1 MKILFF
7 AFLNLCLLI
16 QLGFGGSNVAKTGQ
30 VRPINNSA
38 SGLSVVAYYTVW
50 SYCDMPPQDVDYSA
64 ITHLVLFGGASSGI
78 TPNVNTAPYF
88 PPATPGN
95 NSFSITFTG
104 TPGWCANPIAGKNH
118 VQVMRDSCNAHGVK
132 LLLDLGGEYGT
143 PASAFAAL
151 IADTTKF
158 DTYINA
164 VDSITRHNVY
174 GVQFDGVSIDWE
186 FPTEGATGRANY
198 TLFLT
203 KLRAKLDTWTPNKG
217 LIGMAVPTWYWWD
230 TKHTDPVIDLSTLN
244 TKVDLINL
252 MEYGM
257 ENTSAISHY
266 SPLYKNS
273 AVSQE
278 TWDLRG
284 INEWKGA
291 GVDPSRIVTLLP
303 FESIK
308 MTDNSGITPVAIGHA
323 GGSASWIGIRDV
335 PAGVTVHYDSI
346 SMCNWAE
353 SGNSFYSYENATSL
367 AAKVQYVRSKSIG
380 GLGIWELWRGW
391 LPNAAA
397 GQHDPLL
404 QELKAA
410 VGGIII
416 PPDTIKPVVTLTSPA
431 NGDTVTGTVTVN
443 ATASDNVSVASVQLL
458 VNGIVTATDNA
469 APYTFSWNASS
480 LSGTQTLAVK
490 ATDGAGNS
498 ATTSPVTVFVV
509 KAVPDTIKPVVA
521 LTSPA
526 NGDSLTGIVTVTAT
540 ASDNKSVASVQLLVN
555 GVVTATD
562 NVSPYTFSWNTAGLT
577 GAQILAVKATDGS
590 GNSTTTSPITVQVK
604 PSSAPALSWIYADT
618 LEAPWRDTSW
628 SSTNVYNS
636 KEQVYA
642 GLYSLK
648 TSQTAWGAVSVH
660 SGRTNSET
668 NLDPKLYSQFQF
680 AVYNTAANLV
690 LNVYCYNDSGN
701 VFPNVFQNNVPV
713 NQWTII
719 SIPMSQL
726 DPNNYKITRV
736 NIQNYTQLSPT
747 YYIDNVH
754 FVDSILQV
762 PVIPSMGYPLPN
774 AVDQSISPVISWATS
789 PGATTYELQV
799 SLDSTFASIVFDD
812 SSIAT
817 TSKQVPALSNN
828 VKYYWR
834 VSAKNSAGESVFSQ
848 ASSFVT
854 AAGNS
859 ILTTN
864 STFSFSS
871 IHLGVSVTDSTVI
884 HNTGNFNLII
894 SSIQSTNPVFT
905 ITPSTAIIAPST
917 SMVFSVTAHPTVQQQ
932 QTSGYLIFSDNSPNA
947 LDTVKV
953 QISSVTSVVVPK
965 NLPTKFSLEQNYPN
979 PFNPSTTIAFGLPV
993 ASHVSLKIFDV
1004 LGREVK
1010 TIVNEF
1016 REPGVYKET
1025 FNANHLSSGLYFYQI
1040 RAGNFIQT
1048 GKMQLVK

>member
-1 MKILFF
+1 MYKIFRRTFIMKILFF

-30 VRPINNSA
+30 VRSINNSA

-431 NGDTVTGTVTVN
+431 NGDTVTGIITVTAN
-443 ATASDNVSVASVQLL
+443 ATDNNIVASVQLL

-555 GVVTATD
+555 GVAVAID
-562 NVSPYTFSWNTAGLT
+562 NTSPYTFTWNATTLS
-577 GAQILAVKATDGS
+577 GAQILTVKATDAA
-590 GNSTTTSPITVQVK
+590 GNSTTTSPITVFVK
-604 PSSAPALSWIYADT
+604 PFPVTPAQPWIYQDI

-628 SSTNVYNS
+628 NSANIYNS
-636 KEQVYA
+636 TDQVYA

-648 TSQTAWGAVSVH
+648 VTQVAWGAFSVH
-660 SGRTNSET
+660 TGSNGSGIGIS
-668 NLDPKLYSQFQF
+668 PFQYSLFQL
-680 AVYNTAANLV
+680 AVYNT
-690 LNVYCYNDSGN
+690 
-701 VFPNVFQNNVPV
+701 
-713 NQWTII
+713 
-719 SIPMSQL
+719 
-726 DPNNYKITRV
+726 
-736 NIQNYTQLSPT
+736 
-747 YYIDNVH
+747 
-754 FVDSILQV
+754 
-762 PVIPSMGYPLPN
+762 
-774 AVDQSISPVISWATS
+774 
-789 PGATTYELQV
+789 
-799 SLDSTFASIVFDD
+799 
-812 SSIAT
+812 
-817 TSKQVPALSNN
+817 
-828 VKYYWR
+828 
-834 VSAKNSAGESVFSQ
+834 
-848 ASSFVT
+848 
-854 AAGNS
+854 
-859 ILTTN
+859 
-864 STFSFSS
+864 
-871 IHLGVSVTDSTVI
+871 
-884 HNTGNFNLII
+884 
-894 SSIQSTNPVFT
+894 
-905 ITPSTAIIAPST
+905 TPS
-917 SMVFSVTAHPTVQQQ
+917 
-932 QTSGYLIFSDNSPNA
+932 LILN
-947 LDTVKV
+947 
-953 QISSVTSVVVPK
+953 I
-965 NLPTKFSLEQNYPN
+965 YC
-979 PFNPSTTIAFGLPV
+979 
-993 ASHVSLKIFDV
+993 KIYY
-1004 LGREVK
+1004 
-1010 TIVNEF
+1010 F
-1016 REPGVYKET
+1016 R
-1025 FNANHLSSGLYFYQI
+1025 
-1040 RAGNFIQT
+1040 
-1048 GKMQLVK
+1048 